1 MVASCFRGLSTRPT
15 HSSTSQ
21 VCVIFSRRKA
31 SESEV
36 KQGEQWGEGEE
47 RSLGPCLSSLSCF
60 QTMYEP
66 ALWTTGSAT
75 EALWPGQL
83 MACPAKPGTAG
94 SPMTTSET
102 DTLLLDLRLT
112 SPQHG
117 NAVRF
122 SAYRYRPTPKNGL
135 EENFCRNPDRDSR
148 GPWCYTTS
156 GSVRFQTCG
165 IKSCR
170 DGKQLGSRLGRE
182 RQACSHPETHWPY
195 VYSCLRLVQ
204 WRGLPWPGRRYRV
217 GSRVSTLGPA
227 TPSLAPFPA

>member
-112 SPQHG
+112 SPSMQCSEILCLQ
-117 NAVRF
+117 V
-122 SAYRYRPTPKNGL
+122 
-135 EENFCRNPDRDSR
+135 
-148 GPWCYTTS
+148 
-156 GSVRFQTCG
+156 
-165 IKSCR
+165 
-170 DGKQLGSRLGRE
+170 
-182 RQACSHPETHWPY
+182 QAHTKE
-195 VYSCLRLVQ
+195 
-204 WRGLPWPGRRYRV
+204 WPGRELLPK
-217 GSRVSTLGPA
+217 SRQGL
-227 TPSLAPFPA
+227 